1 MAEEIKVVIGADSS
15 QLAAELKQ
23 AENNLKKFQAALAKS
38 TDVNEIK
45 YLEKNI
51 GLLNQK
57 IAGLS
62 NTMPKAAA
70 ASNQATQSLTN
81 LSRIAQDA
89 PFGFIAIQNNI
100 SPLIESFGRLKAETG
115 TTGGALKS
123 LVSGLAGPAGLGL
136 AVSVGT
142 ALLTTF
148 ASKMGKSKEEVDA
161 FAKSLNDAKAS
172 ALTTSVNLQSL
183 IKVAQDETKSN
194 EQRNEALKRAN
205 KIMGDYGEKLT
216 LANIATEKITKQT
229 ELFTQALINEAIA
242 AKYADKIA
250 DLTIKQSEAR
260 LELAKNEQFLAKIR
274 RQVAGEQVNL
284 NTGTTKSSSLLAIA
298 QGNVVREQENLNAIS
313 KQLTDTTNLLNQAQS
328 IATNNFGQ
336 IGTKAKE
343 SADKTKKAGETIDS
357 VIAQLRKDI
366 QDENIL
372 GRIFGTP
379 RFDVIKKDFDLVKS
393 TIETLVTKFNLDPSD
408 KRLLKLQIELGSLEG
423 RLTPEQQI
431 RDTINKIKVP
441 DFVFKIKPRV
451 DGDIKNLN
459 TGLVKLG
466 EELQKSVE
474 NIANNIAVTFGE
486 TLGEALIGQA
496 TFGDFFRNI
505 FGVIGQGLQDL
516 GKQIIVA
523 AKLFSTIQK
532 TLAARPELALLA
544 GIALIAVGGVIR
556 SLTSRNAFAV
566 GTRNAPGGLALVGER
581 GPELVNLPRGSQ
593 VIPAAQTS
601 QMMGGVGGSVEVF
614 GVLRGQDIF
623 FSNKKYGQTYGRT
636 T

>member
-1 MAEEIKVVIGADSS
+1 MAEEIKIVASAVGFDQVQKGLNNTTSALKTTADQAQKTGQALNSSLKPGA
-15 QLAAELKQ
+15 AQ
-23 AENNLKKFQAALAKS
+23 A
-38 TDVNEIK
+38 
-45 YLEKNI
+45 
-51 GLLNQK
+51 G
-57 IAGLS
+57 
-62 NTMPKAAA
+62 
-70 ASNQATQSLTN
+70 QSLTN

-100 SPLIESFGRLKAETG
+100 SPLIESFGRLKSETG

-123 LVSGLAGPAGLGL
+123 LVQGLAGPAGLGL

-194 EQRNEALKRAN
+194 EQRNEALNRAN

-216 LANIATEKITKQT
+216 LVNIATEKITKQT

-274 RQVAGEQVNL
+274 KQVAGEQVNL

-336 IGTKAKE
+336 IGTKAKQ

-408 KRLLKLQIELGSLEG
+408 RRLLQLQIELGSLEG

-431 RDTINKIKVP
+431 KDTINKIKVP

-459 TGLVKLG
+459 TGLIELG
-466 EELQKSVE
+466 KKTSESVE
-474 NIANNIAVTFGE
+474 NIANDIAFAFGD
-486 TLGEALIGQA
+486 TLGKAMTGEA
-496 TFGDFFRNI
+496 TFGDFFKSI
-505 FGVIGQGLQDL
+505 FAVIGAGLQDL
-516 GKQIIVA
+516 GKQFVIA
-523 AKLFSTIQK
+523 AGLFAQIKK
-532 TLAARPELALLA
+532 TLALKPELALIA
-544 GIALIAVGGVIR
+544 GLALIAVGGVIK
-556 SLTSRNAFAV
+556 SLSSQNAFAV
-566 GTRNAPGGLALVGER
+566 GTRNAPGGMALVGER

>member
-1 MAEEIKVVIGADSS
+1 MAEEIKIVASAVGFDQVQKGLNNTTSALKTTADQAQKTGQTLNSTLKPGA
-15 QLAAELKQ
+15 AQ
-23 AENNLKKFQAALAKS
+23 A
-38 TDVNEIK
+38 
-45 YLEKNI
+45 
-51 GLLNQK
+51 G
-57 IAGLS
+57 
-62 NTMPKAAA
+62 
-70 ASNQATQSLTN
+70 QSLVN
-81 LSRIAQDA
+81 LGRIAQDA

-100 SPLIESFGRLKAETG
+100 SPLIESFGRLKSETG

-123 LVSGLAGPAGLGL
+123 LVQGLAGPAGLGL

-194 EQRNEALKRAN
+194 EQRNEALNRAN

-216 LANIATEKITKQT
+216 LVNIATEKITKQT

-336 IGTKAKE
+336 IGTKAKQ

-408 KRLLKLQIELGSLEG
+408 RRLLQLQIELGSLEG

-431 RDTINKIKVP
+431 KDTINKIKVP

-566 GTRNAPGGLALVGER
+566 GTRNAPGGMALVGER

-601 QMMGGVGGSVEVF
+601 NMMGGFGGSVEVF

>member
-1 MAEEIKVVIGADSS
+1 MAEEIKIVASAVGFDQVQKGLNNTTSALKTTADQAQKTGQTLNSTLKPGA
-15 QLAAELKQ
+15 AQ
-23 AENNLKKFQAALAKS
+23 A
-38 TDVNEIK
+38 
-45 YLEKNI
+45 
-51 GLLNQK
+51 G
-57 IAGLS
+57 
-62 NTMPKAAA
+62 
-70 ASNQATQSLTN
+70 QSLVN
-81 LSRIAQDA
+81 LGRIAQDA

-100 SPLIESFGRLKAETG
+100 SPLIESFGRLKSETG

-123 LVSGLAGPAGLGL
+123 LVQGLAGPAGLGL

-194 EQRNEALKRAN
+194 EQRNEALNRAN

-216 LANIATEKITKQT
+216 LVNIATEKITKQT

-336 IGTKAKE
+336 IGTKAKQ

-366 QDENIL
+366 KDENIL

-408 KRLLKLQIELGSLEG
+408 RRLLQLQIELGSLEG

-431 RDTINKIKVP
+431 KDTINKIKVP

-566 GTRNAPGGLALVGER
+566 GTRNAPGGMALVGER

-601 QMMGGVGGSVEVF
+601 NMMGSFGGSVEVF

>member
-1 MAEEIKVVIGADSS
+1 MAEEIKIVASAVGFDQVQKGLNNTTSALKTTADQAQKTGQTLNSTLKPGA
-15 QLAAELKQ
+15 AQ
-23 AENNLKKFQAALAKS
+23 A
-38 TDVNEIK
+38 
-45 YLEKNI
+45 
-51 GLLNQK
+51 G
-57 IAGLS
+57 
-62 NTMPKAAA
+62 
-70 ASNQATQSLTN
+70 QSLVN
-81 LSRIAQDA
+81 LGRIAQDA

-100 SPLIESFGRLKAETG
+100 SPLIESFGRLKSETG

-123 LVSGLAGPAGLGL
+123 LVQGLAGPAGLGL

-194 EQRNEALKRAN
+194 EQRNEALNRAN

-216 LANIATEKITKQT
+216 LVNIATEKITKQT

-336 IGTKAKE
+336 IGTKAKQ

-408 KRLLKLQIELGSLEG
+408 RRLLQLQIELGSLEG

-431 RDTINKIKVP
+431 KDTINKIKVP

-566 GTRNAPGGLALVGER
+566 GTRNAPGGMALVGER

-601 QMMGGVGGSVEVF
+601 NMMGSFGGSVEVF